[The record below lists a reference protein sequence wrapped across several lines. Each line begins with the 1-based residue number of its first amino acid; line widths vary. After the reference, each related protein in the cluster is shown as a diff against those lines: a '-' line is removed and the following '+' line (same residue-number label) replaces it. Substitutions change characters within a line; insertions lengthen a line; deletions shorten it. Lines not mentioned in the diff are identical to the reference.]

1 MKDFG
6 TIHYNPNG
14 RGNILS
20 EGQIMDMEMSVRRRD
35 NGNDVEVTAHSGKVY
50 DFVRHPGERRW
61 VRDFSQ
67 DYDGTL
73 GKQSMYV
80 ATVSE
85 NMYKYTKREV
95 DRAEE
100 ANKLLESLCYPSANT
115 LAEMV
120 KNHMDNSPV
129 TTQDIHRAND
139 IWGPNVAA
147 LKGKTTQRKTDVPK
161 EEEFLPRRL
170 NPEPQVLLLDI
181 MFVDGEAFLVSR
193 TEPLLIRLCYYIPSK
208 KASDI
213 VKCLVTMVKFYKAS
227 GYTII
232 KICCD
237 KEGGVNKAVNNSSV
251 EELSRIQLDTDNWGK
266 HVPAIER
273 DIRTAKEC
281 IRAMRHGLPYRLCR
295 QIKHAIVRM
304 GATAING
311 EPNQGSYDK
320 RSPREVL
327 LNRRMDAR
335 IDARIK
341 TGAYVQVTVRNT
353 DNTMKARTLD
363 AIALEPIR
371 NNQGTYRFFL
381 LDTKRVITADH
392 WKELPIPDSVI

>member
-1 MKDFG
+1 
-6 TIHYNPNG
+6 
-14 RGNILS
+14 
-20 EGQIMDMEMSVRRRD
+20 MDMEMSVRRRD
-35 NGNDVEVTAHSGKVY
+35 NGNVVEVTAHSGNIY

-73 GKQSMYV
+73 RKQSMYV

-100 ANKLLESLCYPSANT
+100 ANKLLETLCYPSANT

-273 DIRTAKEC
+273 EI
-281 IRAMRHGLPYRLCR
+281 
-295 QIKHAIVRM
+295 
-304 GATAING
+304 
-311 EPNQGSYDK
+311 
-320 RSPREVL
+320 
-327 LNRRMDAR
+327 
-335 IDARIK
+335 
-341 TGAYVQVTVRNT
+341 
-353 DNTMKARTLD
+353 
-363 AIALEPIR
+363 
-371 NNQGTYRFFL
+371 
-381 LDTKRVITADH
+381 
-392 WKELPIPDSVI
+392 